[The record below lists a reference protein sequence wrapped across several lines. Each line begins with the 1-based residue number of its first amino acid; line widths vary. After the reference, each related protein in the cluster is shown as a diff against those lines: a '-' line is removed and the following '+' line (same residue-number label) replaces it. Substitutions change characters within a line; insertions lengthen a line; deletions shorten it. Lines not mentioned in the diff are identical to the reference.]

1 MNAEQINLFPPSQ
14 NTPNTKIEEFVAS
27 IELLTQEIQELY
39 CLDHIPW
46 VIGYSGGKDSTAT
59 LQLIWNAIAQLPPEK
74 RHKKIHVITTDT
86 LVENPVVSAWVRNS
100 LNQMNIAATKQK
112 MPIYTHLLLPDIKNT
127 YWVCLI
133 GKGYPAPR
141 IRFRWCTERLK
152 IDPANR
158 FVRDM
163 VRSTGEVIMVLGMRK
178 SESNKRALA
187 MKKQEKGRVRERLTP
202 RISLVNCLVYTP
214 LEDWTTDEVWLYLMQ
229 FENPWNYSNKDL
241 FTMYRGATADNEC
254 PLVIDTSTPSCGD
267 SRFGCW
273 VCTLVSQDKSM
284 EAMILNDEAK
294 EWMQPLL
301 DIRKELDVKND
312 RDKRDFRRI
321 FGTVQLFERNVNG
334 ETSVEPIPGPY
345 KREWREY
352 WLRRVLEA
360 QQQVRKNAPPDMRD
374 ITLIQP
380 EELSEIRRIWLE
392 EKHEFDDSLPRIY
405 QEVTGEPFEDPRH
418 GGGNAM
424 LGVDEWQI
432 LEELSEGDPMYLEL
446 MTRLLD
452 TERQYKTMSRRTGI
466 YDTLER
472 CFETSSR
479 SQSEAIA
486 NAHYQRDLKQAA
498 KEGKVED
505 IKKIVNGEKP
515 EPPQQLN
522 WASLKFS

>member
-14 NTPNTKIEEFVAS
+14 NTPNTKIEEFVES
-27 IELLTQEIQELY
+27 LKLLTQEIQELY

-59 LQLIWNAIAQLPPEK
+59 LQLIWNAIAKLPPEK

-86 LVENPVVSAWVRNS
+86 LVENPVVSAWVKKS
-100 LNQMNIAATKQK
+100 LEKMQEAAKTQN
-112 MPIYTHLLLPDIKNT
+112 MPVQAHLLVPEIAQT
-127 YWVCLI
+127 YWVSLI

-141 IRFRWCTERLK
+141 HKFRWCTVRLK
-152 IDPANR
+152 VDPSNRFIRNVVRSSGETIVVLGTRKTESANR
-158 FVRDM
+158 AA
-163 VRSTGEVIMVLGMRK
+163 IM
-178 SESNKRALA
+178 EKREL
-187 MKKQEKGRVRERLTP
+187 KRVREHLCP
-202 RISLVNCLVYTP
+202 HPHLPSSLLYTP
-214 LEDWTTDEVWLYLMQ
+214 IETWHTDEVWLYLMQ

-294 EWMQPLL
+294 EWMQPML

-321 FGTVQLFERNVNG
+321 FGTVQLFERNVDG

-352 WLRRVLEA
+352 WLKRVLEA

-405 QEVTGEPFEDPRH
+405 QEVTGEPFEDPRP
-418 GGGNAM
+418 GNNAM

-432 LEELSEGDPMYLEL
+432 LEELSEGDMMYLEL
-446 MTRLLD
+446 MTKLLD

-486 NAHYQRDLKQAA
+486 NAHYQRNLKQAA

>member
-74 RHKKIHVITTDT
+74 RHKTIHVITTDT

-100 LNQMNIAATKQK
+100 IKIIKMAAKKQEL
-112 MPIYTHLLLPDIKNT
+112 PFNPHLLQPELT
-127 YWVCLI
+127 ETFWVGLI
-133 GKGYPAPR
+133 GKGYPAPTGK
-141 IRFRWCTERLK
+141 FRWCTDRLK
-152 IDPANR
+152 IQPSNR
-158 FVRDM
+158 FIRD
-163 VRSTGEVIMVLGMRK
+163 VIRKSGEAILVLGIRK
-178 SESNKRALA
+178 AESKSRAIR
-187 MKKQEKGRVRERLTP
+187 MEQYEKKRVRAHLSP
-202 RISLVNCLVYTP
+202 NMNLPNSLVYSP
-214 LEDWTTDEVWLYLMQ
+214 IEDWDNDEVWLYLMQ
-229 FENPWNYSNKDL
+229 WENPWGYSNKDL
-241 FTMYRGATADNEC
+241 FTMYKGASADNEC
-254 PLVIDTSTPSCGD
+254 PLVVDTSTPTCGS

-273 VCTLVSQDKSM
+273 VCTLVSQDKSLS
-284 EAMILNDEAK
+284 AMIQNDQEK
-294 EWMQPLL
+294 EWLLPLL
-301 DIRKELDVKND
+301 DLRRELDVD
-312 RDKRDFRRI
+312 ESRHRRDFRRRSGI
-321 FGTVQLFERNVNG
+321 VQLYERNLEG
-334 ETSVEPIPGPY
+334 EVSVEPIPGPFT
-345 KREWREY
+345 KESREY
-352 WLRRVLEA
+352 WLRRLLTV

-392 EKHEFDDSLPRIY
+392 ERHEFDDSLPRIY

-424 LGVDEWQI
+424 LGVDEWHI